1 MIYTFDRFKFDT
13 RSRHLI
19 SGCSVTPLTPKVYAL
34 LRLLIEASGYVVSK
48 ADIYDNVWPDTL
60 VTEST
65 LYKVVQRLR
74 LCLHEDEKNPQL
86 IRNVHGFGYQLNCQ
100 IDMYSM
106 PVWKRMR
113 QRMLNLF

>member
-1 MIYTFDRFKFDT
+1 MIYTFDRFKIDT
-13 RSRHLI
+13 RSRRLI
-19 SGCSVTPLTPKVYAL
+19 SDHSVTPLTPKVYT
-34 LRLLIEASGYVVSK
+34 LLILLLEASGYVVSK
-48 ADIYDNVWPDTL
+48 ADIYDRVWPNTL

-100 IDMYSM
+100 INLASM
-106 PVWKRMR
+106 TPWKKMR
-113 QRMLNLF
+113 QRLFNFF